1 MNAPHDPNPSKD
13 VMNAV
18 GVADESRPHQFRLFG
33 QSRFSPFFWTV
44 ALGAVND
51 NLLKFAIV
59 LMLTYRIQVP
69 WLPPEIVGSAL
80 GGLFMLPSVLLSA
93 TTGQWADKLDMAR
106 LIRWGKSAE
115 VAMMLLAAWALW
127 QGHAWGMLVCVLLS
141 GMHVTLFST
150 IKYAYLPR
158 HLAPDEL
165 TGGNGL
171 LEMGTFTAILL
182 GTVAGGL
189 LLAPAVHSLV
199 PLMITVI
206 GLSLLGQATAR
217 RIPATPAL
225 SPDLKL
231 NWNFFA
237 ETWRNLDRIHHQPVL
252 WLSILGI
259 SWMWF
264 FGAVFLTLF
273 PVLSKTVLHAGED
286 IASAL
291 LVVTSLGIAA
301 GALLCEWLSH
311 SRRGEVP
318 GLGLVLIGAAGMA
331 VFGLD
336 LAWVVHQIAN
346 DPGMAAVQSYSQA
359 DFAARPLHWRGAADQ
374 VLMAMFIG
382 VFSVPLYAQ
391 MQYLAEP
398 ARRAR
403 VAAANNIVNALFIL
417 VSAALTGVLS
427 ALGFGLGE
435 IFAVT
440 CALHVGVMLAAVW
453 WQPLLGRQTVAWLRR
468 WRRAVPE

>member
-1 MNAPHDPNPSKD
+1 MSTPLDDIGQPDA
-13 VMNAV
+13 
-18 GVADESRPHQFRLFG
+18 GPHQFELFR
-33 QSRFSPFFWTV
+33 QRRFSPFFWSI

-51 NLLKFAIV
+51 NLLKFAVV

-69 WLPPEIVGSAL
+69 WLPPELVGSAL

-93 TTGQWADKLDMAR
+93 TTGQWADKVDMAW

-115 VAMMLLAAWALW
+115 IAMMLVAAWALW
-127 QGHAWGMLVCVLLS
+127 QGNAPALLVCVVLS

-189 LLAPAVHSLV
+189 LLSPSVPGVA
-199 PLMITVI
+199 PLMLTVVA
-206 GLSLLGQATAR
+206 LSLMGRLASRG
-217 RIPATPAL
+217 IPQTPAP
-225 SPDLKL
+225 SPELRIS
-231 NWNFFA
+231 WNFFA

-252 WLSILGI
+252 WMSILGI

-286 IASAL
+286 VASVL
-291 LVVTSLGIAA
+291 LVVTSLGIAF
-301 GALLCEWLSH
+301 GALLCEWLSR
-311 SRRGEVP
+311 SRRGEAP
-318 GLGLVLIGAAGMA
+318 GLGLVLVGAAGMLG
-331 VFGLD
+331 FGLD
-336 LAWVVHQIAN
+336 LAWVVRQIAS
-346 DPGMAAVQSYSQA
+346 DPGMAQGHAYSFS
-359 DFAARPLHWRGAADQ
+359 DFVARPLHWRGAADQ

-382 VFSVPLYAQ
+382 IFSVPLYAQ
-391 MQYLAEP
+391 MQYRAEP
-398 ARRAR
+398 ERRAR
-403 VAAANNIVNALFIL
+403 VMAANNIVNALFIL
-417 VSAALTGVLS
+417 VSAAMTGVLS
-427 ALGFGLGE
+427 AMGWGLGA

-440 CALHVGVMLAAVW
+440 CGLHALVMLMMTG
-453 WQPLLGRQTVAWLRR
+453 WQPLLWRETVAWVRR
-468 WRRAVPE
+468 WF

>member
-1 MNAPHDPNPSKD
+1 MTRTQMEVD
-13 VMNAV
+13 VL
-18 GVADESRPHQFRLFG
+18 GQDETADQRPHQFRLFT
-33 QSRFSPFFWTV
+33 QQRFGPFFWTV
-44 ALGAVND
+44 ALGSVND

-59 LMLTYRIQVP
+59 LLLTYRIQVP
-69 WLPPEIVGSAL
+69 WLPPEVVGSAL
-80 GGLFMLPSVLLSA
+80 GGLFILPSVLLSA
-93 TTGQWADKLDMAR
+93 TTGQWADRVDMAW

-115 VAMMLLAAWALW
+115 IAMMLLAAWALW
-127 QGHAWGMLVCVLLS
+127 QGNAPAMLLCVLLS

-189 LLAPAVHSLV
+189 LLAPAV
-199 PLMITVI
+199 P
-206 GLSLLGQATAR
+206 GLAPVMLAVVGLAVLGRVAAQG
-217 RIPATPAL
+217 IPATPAL
-225 SPDLKL
+225 SPKLRL
-231 NWNFFA
+231 NWNIAA

-252 WLSILGI
+252 WMSILGI

-286 IASAL
+286 IASML

-301 GALLCEWLSH
+301 GALLCEWLSRSH
-311 SRRGEVP
+311 RGEAP
-318 GLGLVLIGAAGMA
+318 GLGLVLIGAVGML

-336 LAWVVHQIAN
+336 LAWVVREIAH
-346 DPGMAAVQSYSQA
+346 DPGMAQVASYSFS
-359 DFAARPLHWRGAADQ
+359 DFVARPLHWRGAADQ
-374 VLMAMFIG
+374 VLMAMSIG
-382 VFSVPLYAQ
+382 IFSVPLYAQ
-391 MQYLAEP
+391 MQYRAEP
-398 ARRAR
+398 ERRAR
-403 VAAANNIVNALFIL
+403 VVAANNIVNALFIL
-417 VSAALTGVLS
+417 VSAAMTGVLS
-427 ALGFGLGE
+427 ALGLGLGE

-440 CALHVGVMLAAVW
+440 CALHATAVLVTVW
-453 WQPLLGRQTVAWLRR
+453 WQPLLWRETVAWVRR
-468 WRRAVPE
+468 WR